1 MGFFFTYHIN
11 NFNLTSQECYIE
23 NHYKN
28 KKCTIHLIYQ
38 QQFFFHLRYKKDSLM
53 SPQLHFKIFII
64 KTIKIICFKN
74 QMLEE

>member
-1 MGFFFTYHIN
+1 M
-11 NFNLTSQECYIE
+11 FNTFNIP
-23 NHYKN
+23 
-28 KKCTIHLIYQ
+28 TAI
-38 QQFFFHLRYKKDSLM
+38 FFHLRYKKDSLM